1 MPDYQSPINDLT
13 KREGL
18 VYRSFKGD
26 VENFTEQHKPL
37 VEVVIAKITELTF
50 NHRLDSTEGSHYLV
64 RYVDNDLVEVLYTMH
79 DSTEGQCNT
88 HVALHKVLIT
98 DADDVGFI
106 HRRVSDIMGDTHDSD
121 GIPHVITW
129 DRLYHMACSELIVER
144 NKRFRKECE
153 YLSRGVHSTSS
164 RFNVNQVECTSLP
177 HS

>member
-1 MPDYQSPINDLT
+1 MTDNNSSLVDLT

-50 NHRLDSTEGSHYLV
+50 KHRLDSTEGSRYLV
-64 RYVDNDLVEVLYTMH
+64 RYVDNELVEVLYTMH

-88 HVALHKVLIT
+88 HVALHKVVIT
-98 DADDVGFI
+98 DVDDVGFI
-106 HRRVSDIMGDTHDSD
+106 HRRVSDIMDDTHDID
-121 GIPHVITW
+121 GLPHVITW
-129 DRLYHMACSELIVER
+129 NRLYHMACSELIVER

-153 YLSRGVHSTSS
+153 YLSRGISL
-164 RFNVNQVECTSLP
+164 NINQTNHDEP
-177 HS
+177 HSLKGE